1 MFSAKERLF
10 APTSQ
15 RDEDRGVRDS
25 VRARMHNLSQTRKRN
40 AQRKLIADAMVRQVD
55 EVF

>member
-15 RDEDRGVRDS
+15 RDEERGVRDS
-25 VRARMHNLSQTRKRN
+25 VRARMHTLSQTRKRN
-40 AQRKLIADAMVRQVD
+40 AQRKLIADAMV
-55 EVF
+55 